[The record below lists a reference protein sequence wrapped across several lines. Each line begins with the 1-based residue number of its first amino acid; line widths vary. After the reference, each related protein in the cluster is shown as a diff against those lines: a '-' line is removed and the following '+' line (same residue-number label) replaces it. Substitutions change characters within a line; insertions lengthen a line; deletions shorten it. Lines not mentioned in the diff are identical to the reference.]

1 MVIECKMV
9 PSQKNLMAQVKAILK
24 ERGQKAIE
32 LAKVTMI
39 QEPIEFEPLREAMR
53 YFMEEVWYDASHP
66 TLLSLACEAVGGNPD
81 STTRV
86 GAAVVL
92 LAGGAD
98 VHDDIIDQ
106 SISKDSTE
114 TVFGKFGED
123 TAVLIGDALLFRGLL
138 MLHEACESLQ
148 KEQKQEI
155 LRLAKDAFFKIGNA
169 EAQEASL
176 RGKLELSPDEYLNII
191 KMKISVAEASA
202 RMGAVLG
209 KGTKEEIESLGH
221 YGKTLGLLMTLRD
234 EFIDVFEVDELTNR
248 FKNECLPL
256 PLLYAFQDP
265 CIKKEIVQLLE
276 REITKVEMDRILDL
290 VINSPEVRKLGKKM
304 HLLVKETIQNLQV
317 ERKRG
322 ILVLLLESTL
332 QDLPY

>member
-1 MVIECKMV
+1 MG
-9 PSQKNLMAQVKAILK
+9 PSQKNLIAQVKAILK

-32 LAKVTMI
+32 LAKVTML
-39 QEPIEFEPLREAMR
+39 QEPIGFEPLREAMR
-53 YFMEEVWYDASHP
+53 YFMEEVWCDASHP
-66 TLLSLACEAVGGNPD
+66 TLLSLACEAVGGNLD
-81 STTRV
+81 STTQV

-106 SISKDSTE
+106 SITKDSKK
-114 TVFGKFGED
+114 TVFGKFGGD
-123 TAVLIGDALLFRGLL
+123 TAILIGDALLFRGLL
-138 MLHEACESLQ
+138 MLHDACESLQ

-155 LRLAKDAFFKIGNA
+155 LRLAKAAFFEIGNA
-169 EAQEASL
+169 EAREASL
-176 RGKLELSPDEYLNII
+176 RGKLELSPEEYLNII
-191 KMKISVAEASA
+191 KMKVSVAEASA

-209 KGTKEEIESLGH
+209 NGTTEEIENLGH

-256 PLLYAFQDP
+256 PVLYAFQDP
-265 CIKKEIVQLLE
+265 CIKKEVVQLLE

-290 VINSPEVRKLGKKM
+290 VINAPEVRKLGKKM
-304 HLLVKETIQNLQV
+304 HLLVKETIQNLHT
-317 ERKRG
+317 EKRKCG

-332 QDLPY
+332 EDLPY

>member
-1 MVIECKMV
+1 MV

>member
-9 PSQKNLMAQVKAILK
+9 PSQKNLMEQVKAILK

-32 LAKVTMI
+32 LAKVTML
-39 QEPIEFEPLREAMR
+39 QEPIEFKPLREAMH

-114 TVFGKFGED
+114 TVFGKFGEN
-123 TAVLIGDALLFRGLL
+123 TTILIGDALLFRGLL

-155 LRLAKDAFFKIGNA
+155 LRLVKDAFFEIGNA
-169 EAQEASL
+169 EAREASL

-209 KGTKEEIESLGH
+209 KGTTEEIEGLGH

-234 EFIDVFEVDELTNR
+234 EFIDVFEVNELSNR

-256 PLLYAFQDP
+256 PVLYAFQDP
-265 CIKKEIVQLLE
+265 CIKKEVVQLLE

-290 VINSPEVRKLGKKM
+290 VINAPEVRKLGKKM

-317 ERKRG
+317 ERKRDV
-322 ILVLLLESTL
+322 LVLLLESTL
-332 QDLPY
+332 QDLPC

>member
-1 MVIECKMV
+1 MV

-123 TAVLIGDALLFRGLL
+123 TAILIGDALLFRGLL